1 MSRGGRR
8 GLTLALCLLVGLAP
22 VAGCASSVRGRATDG
37 ARAGAHGE
45 LVGLEDFLASHPDL
59 EGDELR
65 DAAVA
70 NVDDARQAM
79 VGATSVEDDG
89 DVLLT
94 LVIDRSAA
102 DGGGLFVTEASVRLC
117 VEARLAPGADPPAT
131 VQDAACPDDLPL
143 PEGRRLV
150 RLD

>member
-1 MSRGGRR
+1 VGRGAALG
-8 GLTLALCLLVGLAP
+8 LCLLAVLASVP
-22 VAGCASSVRGRATDG
+22 GCAASVRGRATD
-37 ARAGAHGE
+37 AAQAAAHGE
-45 LVGLEDFLASHPDL
+45 LVGLEDFLKSYPEL

-70 NVDDARQAM
+70 NVNDARQSM

-94 LVIDRSAA
+94 LYIDRSGA

-117 VEARLAPGADPPAT
+117 VEVTLAPGADPPAT
-131 VQDAACPDDLPL
+131 VQDAECPDDLPL